1 MYCQAP
7 TQNKKYCSLSCG
19 NKNRPKTHPKEKI
32 FKNKCLNCSKLTNNK
47 KYCSKSCA
55 AIINNK
61 LTPKRK
67 PEPHNLCSDCGKKLL
82 STNKRKTQFCCNC
95 YNKQQTIE
103 YGKLTLEEAIIKSYT
118 TRSSRHKY
126 ELVRSHA
133 HRLSKHMKW
142 ATKIC
147 QKCNWDKHTELCHIK
162 PISLFSLSTK
172 LEEIN
177 SKENII
183 FLCPN
188 CHWTLDNT

>member
-1 MYCQAP
+1 LDKLSAMVITKAGPNMLGEYNKGKIYIVSTRYGDALRYDLGK
-7 TQNKKYCSLSCG
+7 TKKYI
-19 NKNRPKTHPKEKI
+19 NITD
-32 FKNKCLNCSKLTNNK
+32 TN
-47 KYCSKSCA
+47 
-55 AIINNK
+55 
-61 LTPKRK
+61 
-67 PEPHNLCSDCGKKLL
+67 
-82 STNKRKTQFCCNC
+82 
-95 YNKQQTIE
+95 
-103 YGKLTLEEAIIKSYT
+103 LTLEEAIIKSYT